1 MGTAFAYPVT
11 PVSPTKSLGST
22 FLALIAR
29 ELQTSAQS
37 SASDHVGVIMA
48 DLRYW
53 PDLTPG
59 LRRTVMNDITSR
71 LRGALPA
78 RVHIG
83 RDGYRIKIVASGSVL
98 DLAAYADRA
107 RLCLRRLRRM
117 VGTAAFEFDL
127 ALAVAAAGESAE
139 ELTSRAQAMLSPL

>member
-1 MGTAFAYPVT
+1 
-11 PVSPTKSLGST
+11 
-22 FLALIAR
+22 
-29 ELQTSAQS
+29 
-37 SASDHVGVIMA
+37 MA

-59 LRRTVMNDITSR
+59 LRRTVMNDINSR

-107 RLCLRRLRRM
+107 RLCWRRLRRL
-117 VGTAAFEFDL
+117 VGTAAFECDL
-127 ALAVAAAGESAE
+127 ALAEAVAGAAADEV
-139 ELTSRAQAMLSPL
+139 TRRTQP